1 MLASATISLL
11 QEVKMPQKQSRQ
23 LRREFKRL
31 KAHIRLGIVTEPEMT
46 RIRQIDDIL
55 TGTVIGWRRNFV
67 D

>member
-1 MLASATISLL
+1 
-11 QEVKMPQKQSRQ
+11 MPQKQSRQ